1 MKQIIGDGPVQVVS
15 RNEPSRDP
23 KSTKKIKTKIIR
35 CLECSADLVVPAKPS
50 VLSKALQAACM
61 ACQKVAASARAA
73 EALEARQKR
82 FSEALEKKTLK
93 EQRNQEAFDRLCR
106 YCGVQW
112 KSDVRLRGPAVGH
125 GSVCSDCRKVSTA
138 RKTRAKTYGI
148 TVDEVEA
155 LFPEGSAFCMN
166 PGCQKEVA
174 EIAPT
179 RSQQGVIDHCHKTG
193 SVRGVLCTQCNM
205 ALGLLGESPERI
217 LGLFVYQQGE

>member
-15 RNEPSRDP
+15 RNEPSRNP

-35 CLECSADLVVPAKPS
+35 CLECSTDLVVPAKPS

-61 ACQKVAASARAA
+61 ACQKVTASIRVS
-73 EALEARQKR
+73 EAIEARQKR

-93 EQRNQEAFDRLCR
+93 EQRNQEAFDRLCK

-112 KSDVRLRGPAVGH
+112 QSDRRLRGINAGH
-125 GSVCSDCRKVSTA
+125 GSVCSDCRKVSTS
-138 RKTRAKTYGI
+138 RKTRAKFYGI

-155 LFPEGSAFCMN
+155 LFPEGKTLCMN

-179 RSQQGVIDHCHKTG
+179 RGQQGVIDHCHKTG

-205 ALGLLGESPERI
+205 ALGLLGESPGRI